1 MGFQMQ
7 PITGRLEG
15 EHVIIDEEAEA
26 GQIYSKGYFGTNLS
40 GGSLKL
46 DIIESIYLVE
56 IGKLE
61 VMKINT
67 PIGLEKLYRLGH
79 KHIENFEIKYLVYR
93 DIRQRGYVVKPGSKP
108 LDFRVLPRG
117 GIPGKNPSKFWV
129 LAISEREMFAVEEMI
144 DIVKRVRK
152 VKKDLLIAVV
162 DEESDLTYY
171 KAKVIKPKGHVSSE
185 ADFHIANA
193 LFLMDRVLVLDRQE
207 ATMLHSIEFFG
218 KPIGDYLQ
226 LSLLETSH
234 LMERGLIKVKSGKTG
249 RMMSSRKF
257 KEEARKVQ
265 ADFDMRLDIYNDLK
279 GYGVLVKTGF
289 KYGAH
294 FRAYEG
300 DPDHNHA
307 KYLIHAL
314 PEDFVGMWAEISRA
328 VRLAHGVKKDILLSR
343 KKENKPAEYLR
354 LRRVRP

>member
-1 MGFQMQ
+1 MRSVR
-7 PITGRLEG
+7 GRMEG
-15 EHVIIDEEAEA
+15 GNVFIDEEADA
-26 GQIYSKGYFGTNLS
+26 GQIYSKGYFGTNQS

-46 DIIESIYLVE
+46 DIIETIYLAE

-61 VMKINT
+61 VRK
-67 PIGLEKLYRLGH
+67 GGKKLDLERLYRTGNELVD
-79 KHIENFEIKYLVYR
+79 NFEIKYLVYR

-117 GIPGKNPSKFWV
+117 GVPGKNPSKYWV
-129 LAISEREMFAVEEMI
+129 LAISERGVFAVEDVI

-152 VKKDLLIAVV
+152 VKKTLLLAVV

-171 KAKVIKPKGHVSSE
+171 RAKVITPKGHVKSE
-185 ADFHIANA
+185 ADFHMANA
-193 LFLMDRVLVLDRQE
+193 LFMRDRVLVLDKSE
-207 ATMLHSIEFFG
+207 AMMLHSIEFFG
-218 KPIGDYLQ
+218 KPVGDYLQ
-226 LSLLETSH
+226 LSLLETAH
-234 LMERGLIKVKSGKTG
+234 LMERGLVKVRNANTG
-249 RMMSSRKF
+249 RQMSVKKF

-265 ADFDMRLDIYNDLK
+265 SDFDMRFDIYNDLK

-289 KYGAH
+289 KYGSH

-307 KYLIHAL
+307 KFLVHAL
-314 PEDFVGMWAEISRA
+314 PENFVGMWAEISRA
-328 VRLAHGVKKDILLSR
+328 VRLAHGVKKDILLAR
-343 KKENKPAEYLR
+343 KKTKKKAEDLR

>member
-1 MGFQMQ
+1 MQ
-7 PITGRLEG
+7 AIEG
-15 EHVIIDEEAEA
+15 NMEGDHVIIKEEAEA
-26 GQIYSKGYFGTNLS
+26 SQVYSKGYFGVNQS

-46 DIIESIYLVE
+46 DIIEAIYLVE

-61 VMKINT
+61 VKKGNKSID
-67 PIGLEKLYRLGH
+67 LEKLYRLGH
-79 KHIENFEIKYLVYR
+79 STIENFEIKYLVYR

-117 GIPGKNPSKFWV
+117 GVPGKNPSKFWI
-129 LAISEREMFAVEEMI
+129 LAISEREKFELEEVI

-171 KAKVIKPKGHVSSE
+171 KSKVITPKGHVE
-185 ADFHIANA
+185 PTADFHIADA
-193 LFLMDRVLVLDRQE
+193 LFLMDRVLILDKSQ

-226 LSLLETSH
+226 LSLLETAH
-234 LMERGLIKVKSGKTG
+234 LMDRGIVKVKSSTTG
-249 RMMSSRKF
+249 RAMSNKKF

-265 ADFDMRLDIYNDLK
+265 TDFDLRFDIYNDLK
-279 GYGVLVKTGF
+279 KCGVLVKTGF
-289 KYGAH
+289 KYGSH

-307 KYLIHAL
+307 KYLIHSM
-314 PEDFVGMWAEISRA
+314 PKDFVGMWAEISRA
-328 VRLAHGVKKDILLSR
+328 VRLAHGVKKDILLAR
-343 KKENKPAEYLR
+343 MKDKETEYLR